1 MLVSLSDRIKKLAM
15 MVDENYS
22 GDSPYM
28 NIPYYQQQTEP
39 EEDSSEIGDG
49 TPSLYNDLDKKDRCK
64 NEEDIRRQ
72 GERPDPVDWNDKDT
86 KPVTETNFGSPFENV
101 QGEPMNDSTTPDGLN
116 ENRDTIGFDPDELN
130 VNPFRS

>member
-1 MLVSLSDRIKKLAM
+1 MYISLSDRIRKLAFM
-15 MVDENYS
+15 IDDNYS

-28 NIPYYQQQTEP
+28 NIPTYQQSIEP
-39 EEDSSEIGDG
+39 EEDSGEIQDG
-49 TPSLYNDLDKKDRCK
+49 PPSMYNDTDKEDKLK

-72 GERPDPVDWNDKDT
+72 GERPDPIDWLDHNT
-86 KPVTETNFGSPFENV
+86 KPVVETNFGGQFENA

-116 ENRDTIGFDPDELN
+116 EDKDTIGFDPDELN